1 MNHIQTT
8 WLMAAGVLALIV
20 AMSVLGAW
28 LKLKV
33 VDGHPHSLI
42 DNLNIR
48 IQAWWGMTITIGLA
62 LLGSRIGV
70 VVLFAFVS
78 FTALREFLTLAPTRR
93 GDHQALVMAFF
104 VVLPFQYFL
113 IGLNWYGMY
122 SVFIPAYAFLFL
134 PILSAVK
141 SDTRNFMERTGT
153 IQWALMITV
162 YCISHVPALLN
173 LRIPGYDSRNVFL
186 IVFLVLIVQ
195 SGDIL
200 HHVCSRFCGNHQIA
214 PQVSPNK
221 TVEGFIG
228 GITSAVVLG
237 MLLSWMTP
245 FSVMEAALVSL
256 ATTLM
261 GFFGGLVLSAMK
273 RDRGVKDW
281 GMMVEGYG
289 GMLDRVASV
298 CFAAP
303 VVLSHRTSLVGGVK
317 FVKHRASSTRFRVMH
332 CAGSITQDVL

>member
-1 MNHIQTT
+1 MTHFQGTLLVT
-8 WLMAAGVLALIV
+8 AGVILLLIAV
-20 AMSVLGAW
+20 SAFGAW
-28 LKLKV
+28 LKLAA
-33 VDGHPHSLI
+33 VDGHPHPLI
-42 DNLNIR
+42 DNLNRR
-48 IQAWWGMTITIGLA
+48 IQAWWVMTFTIGLA
-62 LLGSRIGV
+62 LIAGRIGI

-78 FTALREFLTLAPTRR
+78 FTALREFLTIAPTRR

-113 IGLNWYGMY
+113 VSVDWYGMY

-162 YCISHVPALLN
+162 FCISHVPALLS
-173 LRIPGYDSRNVFL
+173 LDIPGYDDRNVFL

-200 HHVCSRFCGNHQIA
+200 HHVCSRYCGRHQIA

-228 GITSAVVLG
+228 GIAAAVALG

-245 FSVMEAALVSL
+245 FSVTEAALVSL

-273 RDRGVKDW
+273 RDRGIKDW
-281 GMMVEGYG
+281 GTTVEGG
-289 GMLDRVASV
+289 SGILDRVASV

-303 VVLSHRTSLVGGVK
+303 VYFHIVRHWWTV
-317 FVKHRASSTRFRVMH
+317 
-332 CAGSITQDVL
+332 

>member
-1 MNHIQTT
+1 MTHFQGTLLIT
-8 WLMAAGVLALIV
+8 AGVILLLV
-20 AMSVLGAW
+20 AVSAFGAW
-28 LKLKV
+28 LKLAA
-33 VDGHPHSLI
+33 VDGHPHPLI
-42 DNLNIR
+42 DNLNRR
-48 IQAWWGMTITIGLA
+48 IQAWWVMTFTIGLA
-62 LLGSRIGV
+62 LIAGRIGI

-78 FTALREFLTLAPTRR
+78 FTALREFLTIAPTRR

-113 IGLNWYGMY
+113 VGVDWYGMY

-134 PILSAVK
+134 PILSAIK

-162 YCISHVPALLN
+162 FCISHVPALLS
-173 LRIPGYDSRNVFL
+173 LRIPGYDDRNVFL

-200 HHVCSRFCGNHQIA
+200 HHVCSRYCGRHQIA

-228 GITSAVVLG
+228 GITAAVTLG

-245 FSVMEAALVSL
+245 FSVTEAALVSL

-273 RDRGVKDW
+273 RDRGIKDW
-281 GMMVEGYG
+281 GTTVEGG
-289 GMLDRVASV
+289 SGMLDRVASV

-303 VVLSHRTSLVGGVK
+303 VYFHIVRHWWAV
-317 FVKHRASSTRFRVMH
+317 
-332 CAGSITQDVL
+332 

>member
-1 MNHIQTT
+1 MTHFQTT
-8 WLMAAGVLALIV
+8 LLIAAGVFVLLAAV
-20 AMSVLGAW
+20 SALGVW
-28 LKLKV
+28 LKLSAA
-33 VDGHPHSLI
+33 DGHPHPLI
-42 DNLNIR
+42 DNLNLR
-48 IQAWWGMTITIGLA
+48 IQAWWAMTVTIGLA
-62 LLGSRIGV
+62 LLAGRVGV
-70 VVLFAFVS
+70 VMLFAFVS

-113 IGLNWYGMY
+113 IGVEWHDMY
-122 SVFIPAYAFLFL
+122 AVFIPVYAFLFL

-141 SDTRNFMERTGT
+141 SDTRNFMERTGV
-153 IQWALMITV
+153 IQWALMVTV
-162 YCISHVPALLN
+162 FCISHVPALLN
-173 LRIPGYDSRNVFL
+173 LRIPGYEGRGVFL

-200 HHVCSRFCGNHQIA
+200 HHVCSRVCGKHQIA
-214 PQVSPNK
+214 PLVSPNK

-228 GITSAVVLG
+228 GIAASVVLG

-245 FSVMEAALVSL
+245 FSAAEAALVSL
-256 ATTLM
+256 ATALM

-281 GMMVEGYG
+281 GTAVEGG

-303 VVLSHRTSLVGGVK
+303 VYFHIVRHWWSV
-317 FVKHRASSTRFRVMH
+317 
-332 CAGSITQDVL
+332 

>member
-1 MNHIQTT
+1 MTHFQGTLLIA
-8 WLMAAGVLALIV
+8 LGVILLLVAVAA
-20 AMSVLGAW
+20 LGAW
-28 LKLKV
+28 LKLGKA
-33 VDGHPHSLI
+33 DGHPHPLI
-42 DNLNIR
+42 DNLNLR
-48 IQAWWGMTITIGLA
+48 IQSWWVMTVTIGLA
-62 LLGSRIGV
+62 LLAGRIGV

-78 FTALREFLTLAPTRR
+78 FTALREFLTIAPTRR

-113 IGLNWYGMY
+113 IGVEWYGMY
-122 SVFIPAYAFLFL
+122 AVFIPVYAFLFL
-134 PILSAVK
+134 PILQAVK
-141 SDTRNFMERTGT
+141 SDARNFMERSGT
-153 IQWALMITV
+153 IQWALMVTV
-162 YCISHVPALLN
+162 FCISHVPALLN
-173 LRIPGYDSRNVFL
+173 LRIPGHQGRNVFL

-200 HHVCSRFCGNHQIA
+200 HHVCSRYFGKHQIA

-221 TVEGFIG
+221 TVEGFVG
-228 GITSAVVLG
+228 GIAAAVVLG
-237 MLLSWMTP
+237 VLLSWMTP
-245 FSVMEAALVSL
+245 FSIGEAALVSL

-281 GMMVEGYG
+281 GTGMEGG

-303 VVLSHRTSLVGGVK
+303 VYFHIVRHWWSV
-317 FVKHRASSTRFRVMH
+317 
-332 CAGSITQDVL
+332 

>member
-1 MNHIQTT
+1 MSTLTHFQGTLLIS
-8 WLMAAGVLALIV
+8 AGVILLLV
-20 AMSVLGAW
+20 AVSALGAW
-28 LKLKV
+28 LKLSAA
-33 VDGHPHSLI
+33 DGHPHPLI
-42 DNLNIR
+42 DNLNLR
-48 IQAWWGMTITIGLA
+48 IQAWWMMTVTIGVA
-62 LLGSRIGV
+62 LLAGRTGV
-70 VVLFAFVS
+70 IVLFAFVS
-78 FTALREFLTLAPTRR
+78 FTALREFLTIAPTRR

-113 IGLNWYGMY
+113 IGLDWYGMY
-122 SVFIPAYAFLFL
+122 AVFIPVYAFLFL

-141 SDTRNFMERTGT
+141 ADARNFMERTGT
-153 IQWALMITV
+153 IQWALMVTV
-162 YCISHVPALLN
+162 FCISHIPALLN
-173 LRIPGYDSRNVFL
+173 VRIPGYEGRNVFL

-200 HHVCSRFCGNHQIA
+200 HHVCSRICGRHQIA

-228 GITSAVVLG
+228 GIAAAVVLG

-245 FSVMEAALVSL
+245 FAVTEAALVSL

-273 RDRGVKDW
+273 RDRGIRDW
-281 GMMVEGYG
+281 GIGVEGG

-303 VVLSHRTSLVGGVK
+303 VYFHLVRHWWSV
-317 FVKHRASSTRFRVMH
+317 
-332 CAGSITQDVL
+332 

>member
-1 MNHIQTT
+1 MTHFQGTLLIT
-8 WLMAAGVLALIV
+8 AGVILLLV
-20 AMSVLGAW
+20 AVSAFGAW
-28 LKLKV
+28 LKLAA
-33 VDGHPHSLI
+33 VDGHPHPLI
-42 DNLNIR
+42 DNLNRR
-48 IQAWWGMTITIGLA
+48 IQAWWVMTFTIGLA
-62 LLGSRIGV
+62 LIAGHIGV

-78 FTALREFLTLAPTRR
+78 FTALREFLTIAPTRR

-113 IGLNWYGMY
+113 VGVDWYGMY

-162 YCISHVPALLN
+162 FCISHVPALLS
-173 LRIPGYDSRNVFL
+173 LDIPGYDDRNVFL

-200 HHVCSRFCGNHQIA
+200 HHVCSRYCGRHQIA

-228 GITSAVVLG
+228 GITAAVALG

-245 FSVMEAALVSL
+245 FSVMESALVSL

-281 GMMVEGYG
+281 GTTVEGG
-289 GMLDRVASV
+289 SGMLDRVASV

-303 VVLSHRTSLVGGVK
+303 VYFHIIRHWWAV
-317 FVKHRASSTRFRVMH
+317 
-332 CAGSITQDVL
+332 

>member
-1 MNHIQTT
+1 MTHLQTT
-8 WLMAAGVLALIV
+8 LLMTAGLLTLLVT
-20 AMSVLGAW
+20 MSLLGAW
-28 LKLKV
+28 LKLKTA
-33 VDGHPHSLI
+33 DGNPHSLI

-48 IQAWWGMTITIGLA
+48 IQAWWVMTVTIGLA
-62 LLGSRIGV
+62 LLGGRIGV
-70 VVLFAFVS
+70 IVLFAFVS
-78 FTALREFLTLAPTRR
+78 FTALREFLTLVPTRR

-113 IGLNWYGMY
+113 IGVEWYGMY

-153 IQWALMITV
+153 IQWALMVTV
-162 YCISHVPALLN
+162 YCISHLPALLN
-173 LRIPGYDSRNVFL
+173 LSIPGYSGRNTFL

-195 SGDIL
+195 SSDIL
-200 HHVCSRFCGNHQIA
+200 HHVCSRYYGKHQIA

-228 GITSAVVLG
+228 GIITAVGLG

-245 FSVMEAALVSL
+245 FSVLESAMVSL
-256 ATTLM
+256 AASLM

-281 GMMVEGYG
+281 GMMVDGYG

-303 VVLSHRTSLVGGVK
+303 VYFHIVRHWWSV
-317 FVKHRASSTRFRVMH
+317 
-332 CAGSITQDVL
+332 

>member
-1 MNHIQTT
+1 MTYFQTT
-8 WLMAAGVLALIV
+8 LLIAAGVFVLLAAV
-20 AMSVLGAW
+20 SALGVW
-28 LKLKV
+28 LKLSAA
-33 VDGHPHSLI
+33 DGHPHPLI
-42 DNLNIR
+42 DNLNLR
-48 IQAWWGMTITIGLA
+48 IQAWWAMTVTIGLA
-62 LLGSRIGV
+62 LLAGRIGV

-78 FTALREFLTLAPTRR
+78 FAALREFLTLAPTRR
-93 GDHQALVMAFF
+93 GDHQSLVMAFF

-113 IGLNWYGMY
+113 IGVEWTGFYE
-122 SVFIPAYAFLFL
+122 VFIPVYAFLFL

-153 IQWALMITV
+153 IQWALMVTV
-162 YCISHVPALLN
+162 FCISHVPALLN
-173 LRIPGYDSRNVFL
+173 LRIPGYEGRGVFL

-200 HHVCSRFCGNHQIA
+200 HHVCSRVCGKHQIA
-214 PQVSPNK
+214 PLVSPNK

-228 GITSAVVLG
+228 GIAASVVLG

-245 FSVMEAALVSL
+245 FSVGEAALVSL
-256 ATTLM
+256 ATALM

-281 GMMVEGYG
+281 GTTVEGG

-303 VVLSHRTSLVGGVK
+303 VYFHIVRHWW
-317 FVKHRASSTRFRVMH
+317 ST
-332 CAGSITQDVL
+332 

>member
-1 MNHIQTT
+1 MTHFQTT
-8 WLMAAGVLALIV
+8 LLIAAGVFVLLAAV
-20 AMSVLGAW
+20 SALGVW
-28 LKLKV
+28 LKLSAA
-33 VDGHPHSLI
+33 DGHPHPLI
-42 DNLNIR
+42 DNLNLR
-48 IQAWWGMTITIGLA
+48 IQAWWAMTVTIGLA
-62 LLGSRIGV
+62 LLAGRIGV

-113 IGLNWYGMY
+113 IGVEWAGLYE
-122 SVFIPAYAFLFL
+122 VFIPVYAFLFL

-153 IQWALMITV
+153 IQWALMVTV
-162 YCISHVPALLN
+162 FCISHVPALLN
-173 LRIPGYDSRNVFL
+173 LRIPGYEGRGAFL

-200 HHVCSRFCGNHQIA
+200 HHVCSRICGKHQIA
-214 PQVSPNK
+214 PLVSPNK

-228 GITSAVVLG
+228 GIAASVVLG

-245 FSVMEAALVSL
+245 FSAGEAALVSL
-256 ATTLM
+256 ATALM

-281 GMMVEGYG
+281 GTAVEGG

-303 VVLSHRTSLVGGVK
+303 VYFHIVRHWWSV
-317 FVKHRASSTRFRVMH
+317 
-332 CAGSITQDVL
+332 

>member
-1 MNHIQTT
+1 MTHFQTT
-8 WLMAAGVLALIV
+8 VLIACGVFLLLAAISALG
-20 AMSVLGAW
+20 LW
-28 LKLKV
+28 LKF
-33 VDGHPHSLI
+33 GRAEGRPHALI
-42 DNLNIR
+42 DNLNLR
-48 IQAWWGMTITIGLA
+48 IQAWWAMTFTIGLA
-62 LLGSRIGV
+62 LLFGRIGV

-78 FTALREFLTLAPTRR
+78 FTALREFLTIAQTRR

-104 VVLPFQYFL
+104 VVLPFQYL
-113 IGLNWYGMY
+113 LVGLEWHDMY

-153 IQWALMITV
+153 IQWGLMVTV
-162 YCISHVPALLN
+162 FCISHVPALLN
-173 LRIPGYDSRNVFL
+173 LRIAGYEGRNTFL

-195 SGDIL
+195 GGDIL
-200 HHVCSRFCGNHQIA
+200 HHVVSRFCGRRQIA

-221 TVEGFIG
+221 TVEGFVG
-228 GITSAVVLG
+228 GIAAAVLLG
-237 MLLSWMTP
+237 VLLSWMTP
-245 FSVMEAALVSL
+245 FSAGEAALVSL
-256 ATTLM
+256 ATSLM

-281 GMMVEGYG
+281 GPQAEGG

-303 VVLSHRTSLVGGVK
+303 VYFHIVRHWWSGPPGP
-317 FVKHRASSTRFRVMH
+317 
-332 CAGSITQDVL
+332 